1 MKQTKQNKVKIPISL
16 KLVSIFSV
24 LVIVILVSITYM
36 VSTIVRDDE
45 RKKAEEN
52 NLTINTRSA
61 QTIEN
66 SILNAQANANG
77 FFNTLLILE
86 SEEDYKKK
94 AELLFEDYC
103 QRNKSTVFLYSSDIG
118 MNANAAF
125 LKAHSDLSYTF
136 TNWLDK
142 NPGIKTSVSKGEFV
156 IKNISPLFNQAI
168 ICILFPHYNSV
179 TQKSDFVAVA
189 FFVDDLAEILSTGSY
204 NTSFLI
210 NKDGDVL
217 IHAVEE
223 KMLKGMNV
231 SYLEAVQK
239 IKATN
244 TDKSQYLLPDENGE
258 RWFYAFNRIVGDM
271 AVLTCVSEADVFEAI
286 NRTTYRIILLSI
298 AVLFLS
304 IIIIR
309 FFSKTISRPIATLV
323 DATKQ
328 IGAGNY
334 ELDLK
339 PKTKDE
345 IGFLTTNFMD
355 MTEGLSE
362 RNRLMNTF
370 TRFTNKYIAE
380 KAAKGELKPGGERKN
395 ATIFFSDIRSFT
407 ALSEKLTPDEVVE
420 FLNEYFARM
429 CECVDKTNGIVDKFI
444 GDAVMAVWGA
454 PESAGSAEADA
465 WNAVKAALMMRIALY
480 HLNQKRI
487 ATGKNPIKI
496 GCGINTGPIVA
507 GQIGSEGHMNYTV
520 IGDTVNLASRTEAL
534 NKPFATDILITENT
548 YKLIKDKI
556 IVEEMPGVHVK
567 GKTDAIKMYAVVNA
581 VGVRGPADVHEMR
594 EFLGWDEPNL
604 SKVSTDEE
612 EKKYKIDG

>member
-1 MKQTKQNKVKIPISL
+1 MKQTKQNKVKVPISL

-24 LVIVILVSITYM
+24 LVIVILVLITSM

-77 FFNTLLILE
+77 FFNTLLLLE
-86 SEEDYKKK
+86 SNEDYERR

-103 QRNKSTVFLYSSDIG
+103 QRNTDTVFLYSSDIG
-118 MNANAAF
+118 MKANAAF
-125 LKAHSDLSYTF
+125 LKAHSDLAYTF
-136 TNWLDK
+136 KNWLDK
-142 NPGIKTSVSKGEFV
+142 NPEIKKSVEKGEFV
-156 IKNISPLFNQAI
+156 IKNISPLFNKAI
-168 ICILFPHYNSV
+168 ICILFSHENPV

-189 FFVDDLAEILSTGSY
+189 FFVDKLAEILSTGSY

-223 KMLKGMNV
+223 KMLRGMNV
-231 SYLEAVQK
+231 SDLEAVQR
-239 IKATN
+239 IKQTKA
-244 TDKSQYLLPDENGE
+244 DKSQYLLPDENGDK
-258 RWFYAFNRIVGDM
+258 WFYAFNRIVGDM
-271 AVLTCVSEADVFEAI
+271 SVITCVSEADVFEAI

-304 IIIIR
+304 ILIIR
-309 FFSKTISRPIATLV
+309 FFSKTLTRPIATLV
-323 DATKQ
+323 EATKQ
-328 IGAGNY
+328 IGAGHY
-334 ELDLK
+334 DLALK

-355 MTEGLSE
+355 MTAGLSE

-370 TRFTNKYIAE
+370 TRFTNRFIAE

-454 PESAGSAEADA
+454 PESAGSQEADA

-487 ATGKNPIKI
+487 AGGKNPIKI

>member
-1 MKQTKQNKVKIPISL
+1 MKQTKQNKVKVPISL
-16 KLVSIFSV
+16 KLVSIFSI
-24 LVIVILVSITYM
+24 LVIVILVSITAM
-36 VSTIVRDDE
+36 VSTLVRDDE
-45 RKKAEEN
+45 QKKAEEN

-77 FFNTLLILE
+77 FFNTLLLLE

-103 QRNKSTVFLYSSDIG
+103 VRNPDTVFLYSSDIG
-118 MNANAAF
+118 MKANAAF

-136 TNWLDK
+136 KNWLDK
-142 NPGIKTSVSKGEFV
+142 NPEIRKAVDKGEFV
-156 IKNISPLFNQAI
+156 IKNISPLFNKAI
-168 ICILFPHYNSV
+168 LCILFPHENPI

-189 FFVDDLAEILSTGSY
+189 FYVDNLAEILSTGSY

-210 NKDGDVL
+210 NKDGDIL

-223 KMLKGMNV
+223 KMLKGMNI
-231 SYLEAVQK
+231 SYLEAVK
-239 IKATN
+239 KN
-244 TDKSQYLLPDENGE
+244 KESKSDKSQYLLPDENGE
-258 RWFYAFNRIVGDM
+258 KWFYAFNKIVGDM
-271 AVLTCVSEADVFEAI
+271 AVVTCVSEADVFEAI
-286 NRTTYRIILLSI
+286 NKTRYRIILISI

-304 IIIIR
+304 ILIIR
-309 FFSKTISRPIATLV
+309 FFSKSLTRPIATLV
-323 DATKQ
+323 EATKQ

-334 ELDLK
+334 ELALK

-355 MTEGLSE
+355 MTAGLSE

-380 KAAKGELKPGGERKN
+380 KAAKGELKPGGERKD

-454 PESAGSAEADA
+454 PESAGSQEADA

-487 ATGKNPIKI
+487 ASGKNPIKI

>member
-1 MKQTKQNKVKIPISL
+1 MKQTKQNKVKVPISL
-16 KLVSIFSV
+16 KLVSIFSI
-24 LVIVILVSITYM
+24 LVIVILVSITLM
-36 VSTIVRDDE
+36 VSTLVRDDE
-45 RKKAEEN
+45 QKKAEEN

-77 FFNTLLILE
+77 FFNTLLLLE

-103 QRNKSTVFLYSSDIG
+103 VRNPDTVFLYSSDIG
-118 MNANAAF
+118 MKANAAF
-125 LKAHSDLSYTF
+125 HRAHSDLVYTF
-136 TNWLDK
+136 KNWLDK
-142 NPGIKTSVSKGEFV
+142 NPEIKKSVDKGEFV
-156 IKNISPLFNQAI
+156 IKNISPLFNKAI
-168 ICILFPHYNSV
+168 ICILFPHENPI

-189 FFVDDLAEILSTGSY
+189 FYVDNLAEILSTGSY

-210 NKDGDVL
+210 NKDGDIL

-223 KMLKGMNV
+223 KMLKGMNI
-231 SYLEAVQK
+231 SYLEAVK
-239 IKATN
+239 KN
-244 TDKSQYLLPDENGE
+244 KESKSDKSQYLLPDENGE
-258 RWFYAFNRIVGDM
+258 KWFYAFNKIVGDM
-271 AVLTCVSEADVFEAI
+271 AVVTCVSEADVFEAI
-286 NRTTYRIILLSI
+286 NKTRYRIILLSV

-304 IIIIR
+304 ILIIR
-309 FFSKTISRPIATLV
+309 FFSKTLTRPIDTLV
-323 DATKQ
+323 EATKQ
-328 IGAGNY
+328 IGAGHY
-334 ELDLK
+334 DLALK

-355 MTEGLSE
+355 MTAGLSE

-370 TRFTNKYIAE
+370 TRFTNKFIAE

-454 PESAGSAEADA
+454 PESAGSQEADA

-487 ATGKNPIKI
+487 AGGKNPIKI

-548 YKLIKDKI
+548 YKLIKDKV